1 MAMLSRRAVLAG
13 GVGVVAAAAGA
24 VPPVILFVHGNG
36 DTAGLWITVFWRF
49 ESNGYPPD
57 RLYAVDLR
65 NPTARNLDDQPMP
78 GRSSSAEVMHQ
89 LADEVAAVRA
99 RLGLGAEEKI
109 VLVAQSRGGNTVR
122 NYLKNGGGAAFVS
135 AVVLCGTVDHG
146 VFVSDTRA
154 VTSEF
159 NGASPLMRDLN
170 STQGEVIA
178 GIRFL
183 TLRSD
188 HNDKYAQPDGRYLGM
203 PGTPT
208 GVGFDAPALAG
219 ATNLVLPGVDHR
231 ETGFSPQAF
240 AAMYRFITGEPP
252 ATMAIVPEAQAVLN
266 GKVSGWEAGQPT
278 NIAVAGAEVTVFR
291 TMADTGE
298 RVGDPVHHAITRAD
312 GLWGPFAA
320 DPRATYEFVA
330 ASPGLPT
337 RHIYRSPFPRSSD
350 LVAIR
355 PMPFGPADQAA
366 GAVVYMTR
374 PRGYFGLGRDLVT
387 LDGAVPTDIA
397 DGVPSVATTRLALP
411 ATPQRAVIGRFR
423 DEIIAARQ
431 WPAAGGALSV
441 IELTF

>member
-1 MAMLSRRAVLAG
+1 
-13 GVGVVAAAAGA
+13 
-24 VPPVILFVHGNG
+24 
-36 DTAGLWITVFWRF
+36 
-49 ESNGYPPD
+49 
-57 RLYAVDLR
+57 
-65 NPTARNLDDQPMP
+65 
-78 GRSSSAEVMHQ
+78 
-89 LADEVAAVRA
+89 
-99 RLGLGAEEKI
+99 

-122 NYLKNGGGAAFVS
+122 NYLKNGNGAAGVS

-170 STQGEVIA
+170 ATPGEVIA

-188 HNDKYAQPDGRYLGM
+188 HNDKYAQPDGRYVGM

-231 ETGFSPQAF
+231 ETGYSPQAF
-240 AAMYRFITGEPP
+240 AAMYRFITGVAP
-252 ATMAIVPEAQAVLN
+252 ATMDIVPEAHAVLN

-278 NIAVAGAEVTVFR
+278 NVGVAGAEVTVFR
-291 TMADTGE
+291 TAADTGQ
-298 RVGDPVHHAITRAD
+298 RVGDPVHHAVTRAD
-312 GLWGPFAA
+312 GTWGPFTA

-330 ASPGLPT
+330 VIPGMPT
-337 RHIYRSPFPRSSD
+337 LHIYRSPFPRSSD
-350 LVAIR
+350 LVEIR
-355 PMPFGPADQAA
+355 PMPFGAADQAA

-374 PRGYFGLGRDLVT
+374 PRGYFGIGRDVVT

-397 DGVPSVATTRLALP
+397 GGVPSVATTRVALP
-411 ATPQRAVIGRFR
+411 ATPQRAVTGRFR
-423 DEIIAARQ
+423 DEVIVARQ
-431 WPAAGGALSV
+431 WPIADGALSV